1 MKKRLMNNW
10 GLKILAFFVAFMMW
24 LLVVNIDDPVTHK
37 TFSDIPVSVINEEVL
52 ANSQQPQTYQIVD
65 NTQVV
70 DVTVTAKRKT
80 LNKIKNEDI
89 VAVADMKELTL
100 NTQIPIDISIN
111 GFEGKYDSAQSMP
124 RNLQIKLEDE
134 ETKRFPIVP
143 TTTGTVRD
151 GYVLGNIEAIP
162 EKVSI
167 RGPKSLIDEISK
179 VEASVSVSGLSKDT
193 ILESELVLYDSDNN
207 VIDQQLLSNNLGT
220 EGVSV
225 RVELMPTKTVALDF
239 DTSMI
244 WPEKGY
250 EFTGITFEPQ
260 SIQISGEYS
269 DISMLKTIYIP
280 AEALKVSGITEKTE
294 KVIDVSEYL
303 PEGVKLADE
312 NAGLVVVTI
321 SIAKN
326 GTKAYD
332 VTVGSIIV
340 NNLSEEFTM
349 SYATADMLE
358 LQVRGPKETLEDLS
372 LDQAISID
380 LGKYQSNGTYNV
392 PVNVTLPENCTLEKE
407 VSVKVVLKKRE

>member
-1 MKKRLMNNW
+1 MRKRLMNNW

-37 TFSDIPVSVINEEVL
+37 TFTDIPVSVINEEVL
-52 ANSQQPQTYQIVD
+52 ANAQQPQTYQIVD
-65 NTQVV
+65 NTQEV

-111 GFEGKYDSAQSMP
+111 GYEGRYDSAQAMP

-151 GYVLGNIEAIP
+151 GYVLGEIEAMP

-167 RGPKSLIDEISK
+167 RGPKSLIDEISR
-179 VEASVSVSGLSKDT
+179 VEASVSVSGLSKDSV
-193 ILESELVLYDSDNN
+193 LESELVLYDSNN
-207 VIDQQLLSNNLGT
+207 NIIDQNLLSNNLGT
-220 EGVSV
+220 EGVAV
-225 RVELMPTKTVALDF
+225 RVQLMRTKTVALEF

-244 WPEKGY
+244 WPAKGY
-250 EFTGITFEPQ
+250 GFTGITFEPQ
-260 SIQISGEYS
+260 SIQIAGEYS
-269 DISMLKTIYIP
+269 NISTLKTIYIP
-280 AEALKVSGITEKTE
+280 AEALEVSGITEKTE
-294 KVIDVSEYL
+294 KVINVSEYL
-303 PEGVKLADE
+303 PDGVTLADE

-321 SIAKN
+321 SIAKD
-326 GTKAYD
+326 GTKSYD

-340 NNLSEEFTM
+340 NNLSEDLTM

-358 LQVRGPKETLEDLS
+358 LQVRGPKETLEDLR

-380 LGKYQSNGTYNV
+380 LEKYQNEGTYNV
-392 PVNVTLPENCTLEKE
+392 PVNVKLPENCTLEKE
-407 VSVKVVLKKRE
+407 VSVKIVLSKRE